1 MGISIICSRVTTN
14 IGHWNPERPDQRLLI
29 AFAKC
34 IALPLTRSC
43 RACRDICRP
52 RPTAKGEI
60 GGARQGRGR
69 VQRMMVSVKQGCGC
83 ALGFRFLPLLWYNS
97 HAGMRGKKSAALLC
111 CVTCMSTISLPHYHT
126 VPFPTL
132 FGVYGRCFFCNTFM
146 YIAHLRDATW
156 CHAVTR
162 SCTSVHVRGSEVV
175 RELKSLD
182 KIVLVFHVP
191 CKVGGGSGGDG
202 GGVQ

>member
-34 IALPLTRSC
+34 MALPLTRSC

-97 HAGMRGKKSAALLC
+97 HAGMRGKKVLHFSAVWPACLLFPYHII
-111 CVTCMSTISLPHYHT
+111 TQSPSPHC
-126 VPFPTL
+126 L
-132 FGVYGRCFFCNTFM
+132 GSMAGVFF
-146 YIAHLRDATW
+146 
-156 CHAVTR
+156 VTR
-162 SCTSVHVRGSEVV
+162 LCTLRTYGMPHDAMLWRVHVQVCTYGVV
-175 RELKSLD
+175 K
-182 KIVLVFHVP
+182 
-191 CKVGGGSGGDG
+191 
-202 GGVQ
+202 